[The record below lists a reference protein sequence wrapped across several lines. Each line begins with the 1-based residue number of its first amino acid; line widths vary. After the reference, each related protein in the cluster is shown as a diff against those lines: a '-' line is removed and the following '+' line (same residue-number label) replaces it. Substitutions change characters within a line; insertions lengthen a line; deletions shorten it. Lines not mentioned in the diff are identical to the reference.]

1 MIFNRFKNNLYWFV
15 NYKAGCLNVI
25 FAAMNRYA
33 HDAVTPLEHSSLSKK
48 EQVAGMFDDIAGRY
62 DLLNRVLSG
71 GIDRGW
77 RKKALAELELSALS
91 TLLDVASGTA
101 DVAIM
106 AAEKFRNIQITGI
119 DISEGMLD
127 IGRQKIKSRKL
138 ENTISLMLAD
148 SESIPFEDNHFDA
161 VTVAFGVRNFQHL
174 EKGLS
179 EIRRVLKPG
188 GKLVVLEFSKPE
200 NRIFL
205 PVYQAYRKWI
215 APGIGSLLS
224 KQKKA
229 YQYLDKSIEKF
240 PEGKVFLNVLT
251 AVGFKHTYL
260 KKLSLG
266 ICSIYCGNK

>member
-1 MIFNRFKNNLYWFV
+1 MNRF
-15 NYKAGCLNVI
+15 
-25 FAAMNRYA
+25 A
-33 HDAVTPLEHSSLSKK
+33 HDAVTPLEHSPLSKK
-48 EQVAGMFDDIAGRY
+48 EQVAGMFDHIASRY

-71 GIDRGW
+71 GIDMSW
-77 RKKALAELELSALS
+77 RKKALAELDLSGSA

-101 DVAIM
+101 DVAIL
-106 AAEKFRNIQITGI
+106 AAGRFRDTRITGM

-127 IGRQKIKSRKL
+127 IGRKKIKARLL
-138 ENTISLMLAD
+138 ENTISLILAD
-148 SESIPFEDNHFDA
+148 SESIPFADNHFDA

-174 EKGLS
+174 ERGLS
-179 EIRRVLKPG
+179 EIKRVLKPG

-200 NRIFL
+200 NKLFL
-205 PVYQAYRKWI
+205 PLYQAYRKWI
-215 APGIGSLLS
+215 APNIGSLLS

-240 PEGKVFLNVLT
+240 PEGKVFLDVLSE
-251 AVGFKHTYL
+251 VGFTNTYL